1 MAIIAPL
8 KGVRYDADT
17 AGPLED
23 IVTPP
28 YDVVSKNEEASYA
41 SRSPFNIIRLDITS
55 DPGRQSD
62 LNRKRSKKSAD
73 LFDKWLKNGVLLRDQ
88 EPSFYPYD
96 ITYQIP
102 DGSICTRR
110 GFICL
115 VQLTTFDQGEVK
127 PHAQAFGTVIDGR
140 LELNR
145 HCRAQFG
152 QVFSLFSDPHGDV
165 IKTFDDSSNI
175 SIATLTDANG
185 NVHTL
190 RKVVDKDTIVKIQK
204 LIAQKDLY
212 IADGHHRYLAALAYQ
227 KELKRSSTF
236 SDERPGNFIMM
247 CLSPIE
253 NNGLLILPTHRLIK
267 FPGLLRVSEVTDRL
281 QSIFVIKELME
292 GSRETIINELL
303 SRMDEEQLI
312 NDCHRTCFGF
322 YHPGEDRGF
331 LLKLMDSKRRDLKG
345 YHPSLRE
352 LDVIAFS
359 EFIVDQVLQLDEE
372 LCEQE
377 NLISFHRDTSDMV
390 DISVKMATMNGGDTP
405 LLFLLNRT
413 NMVQVKN
420 VSDQGQLMPPKS
432 TCFFPELISG
442 LVLNRLIEDE
452 KILIIE

>member
-1 MAIIAPL
+1 MAMIAPL
-8 KGVRYDADT
+8 KGVRYDPDT
-17 AGPLED
+17 A
-23 IVTPP
+23 
-28 YDVVSKNEEASYA
+28 
-41 SRSPFNIIRLDITS
+41 
-55 DPGRQSD
+55 
-62 LNRKRSKKSAD
+62 
-73 LFDKWLKNGVLLRDQ
+73 
-88 EPSFYPYD
+88 
-96 ITYQIP
+96 
-102 DGSICTRR
+102 
-110 GFICL
+110 
-115 VQLTTFDQGEVK
+115 
-127 PHAQAFGTVIDGR
+127 
-140 LELNR
+140 
-145 HCRAQFG
+145 
-152 QVFSLFSDPHGDV
+152 
-165 IKTFDDSSNI
+165 
-175 SIATLTDANG
+175 
-185 NVHTL
+185 
-190 RKVVDKDTIVKIQK
+190 
-204 LIAQKDLY
+204 
-212 IADGHHRYLAALAYQ
+212 
-227 KELKRSSTF
+227 
-236 SDERPGNFIMM
+236 
-247 CLSPIE
+247 
-253 NNGLLILPTHRLIK
+253 
-267 FPGLLRVSEVTDRL
+267 GLLRVSEVTDRL